1 MTDDTDETD
10 DSHRYV
16 GFVDDGVCRVEDAEN
31 PNAWIEAEYRDGW
44 VGRKLMV
51 DDTTAYEEMIE
62 PFYLKCR
69 SCHRHDS
76 PQMWTADSQYC
87 PMCEIQIKTTSQPHT
102 DGSLEMTTRPSRRLT
117 IYD

>member
-1 MTDDTDETD
+1 MSEDTNETDENP
-10 DSHRYV
+10 RYR
-16 GFVDDGVCRVEDAEN
+16 GFVNDGGCRVEDAEN
-31 PNAWIEAEYRDGW
+31 PNAWIEVEYRDGW

-51 DDTTAYEEMIE
+51 DDTTAYEEMIK

-87 PMCEIQIKTTSQPHT
+87 PMCEIQIQNNIPAAFGWFFGDDEPTPPKI
-102 DGSLEMTTRPSRRLT
+102 DE
-117 IYD
+117 I